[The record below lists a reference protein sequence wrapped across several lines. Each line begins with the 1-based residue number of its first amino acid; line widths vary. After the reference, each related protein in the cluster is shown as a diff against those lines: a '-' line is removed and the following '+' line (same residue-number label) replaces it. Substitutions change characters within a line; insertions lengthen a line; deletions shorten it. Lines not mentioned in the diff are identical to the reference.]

1 MLATLEIVLALLILA
16 LVRRVIIAWQQAL
29 QEAEALRHSATTNLA
44 KPKDSLTLDR
54 NRSLWVFRDT
64 RIRLLISPEPAPMKE
79 HTMHEHAN
87 HIPLARLAVGQHATI
102 VRVGGAHATRR
113 RLMDMGMVTGATVTM
128 KAVAPLG
135 DPVELIIKGYQLSLR
150 KHEAS
155 EIVVEV
161 AT

>member
-1 MLATLEIVLALLILA
+1 MLAGIEILLALLILV
-16 LVRRVIIAWQQAL
+16 LVRWIIATWQRAL
-29 QEAEALRHSATTNLA
+29 QEAKALQRSATTCPA
-44 KPKDSLTLDR
+44 KPKDNLILDR

-64 RIRLLISPEPAPMKE
+64 RIRLLLQPEPAPTKERTMYE
-79 HTMHEHAN
+79 HTN

-102 VRVGGAHATRR
+102 VRVGGAQATRR

-161 AT
+161 GV